1 MASAPPSL
9 SPRAWACHKNGVL
22 LALALSLSLPLSLS
36 LSWAWGRVS
45 VRRWLLRLM
54 TLMSSS
60 SGRSLFLYPPLSLS
74 LSLSLFFDTARRGPR
89 ESAPPR
95 GFAHWGARNGKAQL
109 AGEENHWCA
118 NHNTRT
124 LVLDPQPASKAKN
137 QTPHLLALALNY
149 EA

>member
-1 MASAPPSL
+1 MASSWLSL
-9 SPRAWACHKNGVL
+9 SP
-22 LALALSLSLPLSLS
+22 SLSLPLLGLGTGQRPAVAS
-36 LSWAWGRVS
+36 AAHDAHVFFI
-45 VRRWLLRLM
+45 
-54 TLMSSS
+54 
-60 SGRSLFLYPPLSLS
+60 RSLPLPLPSA

-89 ESAPPR
+89 ESAPPPR